1 MLLWFLIP
9 PPERGRS
16 VREADRVGV
25 IRWRATPTRR
35 AARATLSL
43 SGGGIS
49 AVPLRVL
56 ESAFLAV
63 LALPV
68 ITALACALA
77 ATAAAADY
85 PDRAI
90 TLVVPYAAGGG
101 NDTMARTVAEKMGR
115 TLGQQ
120 VVVENRGGAG
130 GTIATRQVAKSAP
143 DGYTLV
149 IGGTGTL
156 AIDPTLYA
164 NVGYDPRKD
173 FAPVGLIGASA
184 LVVLVHPS
192 VAAHSIRE
200 LIDLAKKEPGK
211 LNYASA
217 GVGSGIHLA
226 TVLFEHMAGVTLTH
240 VPYRGSAPALTDL
253 IGGHVAIY
261 FSSLPPAV
269 QLVKD
274 GKVRALAVT
283 GSTRSDVLPDLPTVA
298 EAGLPG
304 YESVLHYGIVAP
316 AGTPRPVI
324 DKLNAA
330 LREAVRAPDTR
341 ERMATDGT
349 VPLASTPDEYAAD
362 IDREE
367 TKWSAIVQKSG
378 AKAE

>member
-1 MLLWFLIP
+1 MRWLTALILVALSLP
-9 PPERGRS
+9 
-16 VREADRVGV
+16 AAAQDY
-25 IRWRATPTRR
+25 PTR
-35 AARATLSL
+35 
-43 SGGGIS
+43 
-49 AVPLRVL
+49 P
-56 ESAFLAV
+56 
-63 LALPV
+63 
-68 ITALACALA
+68 
-77 ATAAAADY
+77 
-85 PDRAI
+85 I

-101 NDTMARTVAEKMGR
+101 NDAMARIVADKMSR

-120 VVVENRGGAG
+120 IVVENRAGAG

-156 AIDPTLYA
+156 AVNPTLYA

-192 VAAHSIRE
+192 VAAKSIPE
-200 LIDLAKKEPGK
+200 LIELARREPGK
-211 LNYASA
+211 LTYASA
-217 GVGSGIHLA
+217 GVGSGIHLG
-226 TVLFEHMAGVTLTH
+226 TVLFEHMAGVKLTH
-240 VPYRGSAPALTDL
+240 VPYRGSGPALTDL

-269 QLVKD
+269 QLIKD

-283 GSTRSDVLPDLPTVA
+283 GSKRANALPDLPTVA

-316 AGTPRPVI
+316 AGTPRPII

-330 LREAVRAPDTR
+330 LREAVAAPDTQ
-341 ERMATDGT
+341 ERMAADGT
-349 VPLASTPDEYAAD
+349 EPLASTSEDYAAD

-367 TKWSAIVQKSG
+367 TKWSAIVRQSG
-378 AKAE
+378 ARAE